1 MKVEEYYEELDTV
14 MVGLREAYNK
24 KDFKKIASHTKS
36 LNALWEKG
44 KKVRMESPTQDDVS
58 STKS

>member
-1 MKVEEYYEELDTV
+1 MKVEEYYEEL
-14 MVGLREAYNK
+14 
-24 KDFKKIASHTKS
+24 DFKKIASHTKS

>member
-1 MKVEEYYEELDTV
+1 MKVEEYYEELD
-14 MVGLREAYNK
+14 GLREAYNK